1 MGVEGLNK
9 CTAVNFCV
17 TKFVRICIVDA
28 QNAVQI
34 QREAINVRL
43 PWTSEAS

>member
-1 MGVEGLNK
+1 MGVKGLNK
-9 CTAVNFCV
+9 CATVIFFV
-17 TKFVRICIVDA
+17 TKFVRISIVDA

-43 PWTSEAS
+43 PRTSEAS

>member
-17 TKFVRICIVDA
+17 TKFVRICIDA

>member
-1 MGVEGLNK
+1 MGVKGLNK
-9 CTAVNFCV
+9 CATMIF
-17 TKFVRICIVDA
+17 FVAKLFRICIVDA

-43 PWTSEAS
+43 P